1 MRKSN
6 WTALAGLILVTTGL
20 VAAGFSNPPNA
31 RNDPS
36 GDVPALVLGVGGSA
50 FTFAGTVLLV
60 LVASKTT
67 RFMPPDK
74 KRSTNLCVG
83 SGVILQLA
91 GFLAFRAGVV
101 VGHPLVVPL
110 GLICVS
116 LPVFVRGCMDYASG
130 KGRSKWLGLVGVSG
144 LLGLAILII
153 VPELAECDDVGP
165 VGGGGDA
172 GAAAP
177 RVTES

>member
-1 MRKSN
+1 MRKNN
-6 WTALAGLILVTTGL
+6 WTALAGLILVATGL

-50 FTFAGTVLLV
+50 FTIVGTVLLM
-60 LVASKTT
+60 LVASRTT
-67 RFMPPDK
+67 RSMPPEK

-83 SGVILQLA
+83 FGVILQLA
-91 GFLAFRAGVV
+91 GFLAYRAGVV

-110 GLICVS
+110 GLIWVS

-153 VPELAECDDVGP
+153 VPEHGECDDAGP
-165 VGGGGDA
+165 AGAGGDA
-172 GAAAP
+172 GAVAS
-177 RVTES
+177 RVTET